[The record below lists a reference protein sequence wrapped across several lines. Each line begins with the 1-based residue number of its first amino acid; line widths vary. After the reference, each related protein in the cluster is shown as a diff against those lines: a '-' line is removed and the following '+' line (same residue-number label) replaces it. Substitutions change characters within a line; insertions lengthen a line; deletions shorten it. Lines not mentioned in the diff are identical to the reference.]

1 MNSFDNLDYV
11 ASHLER
17 DLLRN
22 IVLLKYLKAFP
33 DSTSAHH
40 IDDGDDSASLV
51 LTEVEASFSDRRD
64 YPWATLVALIS
75 SDHPRLTGYLLDFV
89 PEDVGIVFKLATEAD
104 REAVAARFPVEPS
117 ARFFSYSSKQCF
129 NRQQGVRMT
138 TELDDTVL
146 SVFEDPGHVRTWLG
160 PLLASGRAFIC
171 VVDVDGALGSICLAF
186 ESYGRIWEIGG
197 VYTLESLRG
206 RGLAQTAVR
215 TALARLGELGFTP
228 RYDVNAENA
237 ASVALAQR
245 LGLDRF
251 MTLTH
256 HLRRPSS

>member
-1 MNSFDNLDYV
+1 M
-11 ASHLER
+11 
-17 DLLRN
+17 
-22 IVLLKYLKAFP
+22 
-33 DSTSAHH
+33 
-40 IDDGDDSASLV
+40 
-51 LTEVEASFSDRRD
+51 
-64 YPWATLVALIS
+64 
-75 SDHPRLTGYLLDFV
+75 TGRLLDFV
-89 PEDVGIVFKLATEAD
+89 PEDDGIVFKLATEAD
-104 REAVAARFPVEPS
+104 RQAVAARFPVEAS
-117 ARFFSYSSKQCF
+117 ARFLSYTSKQRF
-129 NRQQGVRMT
+129 IRDQRVRMT
-138 TELDDTVL
+138 TELDDIVL
-146 SVFEDPGHVRTWLG
+146 SVFEDSGYVRTWLG
-160 PLLASGRAFIC
+160 PLLAAGRAFIC